1 MKIKQLVENNE
12 YFWPV
17 VGAEAVKFPNNQN
30 LTEIIEGIASSV
42 PSGVFASVEYDTEAK
57 SLKFY
62 DSEDNLV
69 STLDVTNFIKDG
81 MLDTMVVD
89 GDYLVATFNPAA
101 DKEPIRIPLSSIF
114 NVDNYYTKEQVDEN
128 ITNILAE
135 IDTITSEDVD
145 NIISGI
151 FPEPR
156 LT

>member
-1 MKIKQLVENNE
+1 MKIKQLIEGGE
-12 YFWPV
+12 EFWPV

-135 IDTITSEDVD
+135 IDTVTSEDVD

-151 FPEPR
+151 FLEPR
-156 LT
+156 

>member
-62 DSEDNLV
+62 DSEDNVV

-135 IDTITSEDVD
+135 IDTVTSEDVD

-156 LT
+156 

>member
-42 PSGVFASVEYDTEAK
+42 PSGVFASVEYDPEAK

-135 IDTITSEDVD
+135 IDTVTSEDVD
-145 NIISGI
+145 DIISGI

-156 LT
+156 

>member
-30 LTEIIEGIASSV
+30 LTEIIEGITSSV

-62 DSEDNLV
+62 DSEDNVV

-81 MLDTMVVD
+81 MLDTMVID

-101 DKEPIRIPLSSIF
+101 DKDPIRIPLSSIF

-135 IDTITSEDVD
+135 IDTVTSEDVD

-156 LT
+156 

>member
-1 MKIKQLVENNE
+1 
-12 YFWPV
+12 
-17 VGAEAVKFPNNQN
+17 
-30 LTEIIEGIASSV
+30 
-42 PSGVFASVEYDTEAK
+42 
-57 SLKFY
+57 
-62 DSEDNLV
+62 
-69 STLDVTNFIKDG
+69 

-135 IDTITSEDVD
+135 IDTVTSEDVD

-156 LT
+156 

>member
-42 PSGVFASVEYDTEAK
+42 PSGVFASVEYDSEAK

-62 DSEDNLV
+62 DSEDNVV

-81 MLDTMVVD
+81 MLDTMVID

-135 IDTITSEDVD
+135 IDTVTSEDVD

-156 LT
+156 

>member
-30 LTEIIEGIASSV
+30 LTEIIEGIAGSV

-156 LT
+156 

>member
-156 LT
+156 

>member
-135 IDTITSEDVD
+135 IDTVTSEDVD

-156 LT
+156 

>member
-17 VGAEAVKFPNNQN
+17 VGPEAVKFPNNQN
-30 LTEIIEGIASSV
+30 LTEIIEGIAGSV

-156 LT
+156 

>member
-17 VGAEAVKFPNNQN
+17 IGPEAVKFPNNQN
-30 LTEIIEGIASSV
+30 LTEVIEGIAGSV
-42 PSGVFASVEYDTEAK
+42 PSGVFASVQYDAGAK

-69 STLDVTNFIKDG
+69 STLNVTDFIKDG
-81 MLDTMVVD
+81 MLDTMVID

-101 DKEPIRIPLSSIF
+101 GKEPIRIPLSSIF

-128 ITNILAE
+128 ITNILSE

-145 NIISGI
+145 NIINEI
-151 FPEPR
+151 FPR
-156 LT
+156 L

>member
-62 DSEDNLV
+62 DSEDNVV

-81 MLDTMVVD
+81 MLDTMVID

-135 IDTITSEDVD
+135 IDTVTSEDVD

-156 LT
+156 

>member
-135 IDTITSEDVD
+135 IDTVTSEDVD

>member
-81 MLDTMVVD
+81 ILDTMVVD

-135 IDTITSEDVD
+135 IDTVTSEDVD

-156 LT
+156 

>member
-62 DSEDNLV
+62 DSEDNVV

-81 MLDTMVVD
+81 MLDTMVID

-101 DKEPIRIPLSSIF
+101 DKDPIRIPLSSIF

-156 LT
+156 